1 MTSTPRTHP
10 ELWVDPEDDP
20 RLVQDQPQTSSD
32 EQEPGDSAPAS
43 ERSVLVEYLRHFR
56 LTFAMKCDD
65 LTPEQMAMRSVEPST
80 LSLLGL
86 LRHLAKVEHIW
97 FRITMEGNEIPR
109 LYGTDEDRG
118 ADFDG
123 AVADPEVVAEAW
135 EAWRREVA
143 HAEEFVDR
151 AESLELM
158 SAHPTRGRLSL
169 RELLVHLIEEYARHC
184 GHADLLRERIDGRT
198 GE

>member
-1 MTSTPRTHP
+1 MLCAMTSP
-10 ELWVDPEDDP
+10 
-20 RLVQDQPQTSSD
+20 SN
-32 EQEPGDSAPAS
+32 DSQSPAPAS
-43 ERSVLVEYLRHFR
+43 EREVLVEYLGHFR
-56 LTFAMKCDD
+56 LTFARLCED
-65 LTPEQMAMRSVEPST
+65 LTAEQLATRSVEPSS

-109 LYGTDEDRG
+109 LYGTSEVVD

-135 EAWRREVA
+135 ESWRREVA
-143 HAEEFVDR
+143 HAEEFV
-151 AESLELM
+151 AQAASLELM
-158 SAHPTRGRLSL
+158 STHPTRDPISL

-198 GE
+198 GH